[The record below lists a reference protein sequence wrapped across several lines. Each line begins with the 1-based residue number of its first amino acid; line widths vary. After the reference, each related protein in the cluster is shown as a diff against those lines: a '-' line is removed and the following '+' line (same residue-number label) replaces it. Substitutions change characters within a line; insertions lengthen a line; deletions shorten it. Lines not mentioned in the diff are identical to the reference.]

1 MKPRSAT
8 LRTFRGTFGAL
19 IACAS
24 ASVLTGALLAAEPAQ
39 DQTASPQTPSTTTS
53 AQTNS
58 PAAQPPANAPQ
69 QPGAAP
75 AHKEVVPAVPKPK
88 AGSTP
93 STAAAD
99 KDKSKDAA
107 QGTESKE
114 ATQAATRGAA
124 GDKPADEDAD
134 PAPKKGAA
142 TAADKAGSP
151 QRFVPSEQVRADFD
165 VSFPID
171 I

>member
-1 MKPRSAT
+1 MA
-8 LRTFRGTFGAL
+8 GAL
-19 IACAS
+19 
-24 ASVLTGALLAAEPAQ
+24 VAAEPAQ
-39 DQTASPQTPSTTTS
+39 DQTSPQTTS
-53 AQTNS
+53 QQTAS
-58 PAAQPPANAPQ
+58 PAQQPAGAPQ
-69 QPGAAP
+69 QPGATT
-75 AHKEVVPAVPKPK
+75 HKEVVPAVPKPR

-93 STAAAD
+93 ATPAAD

-107 QGTESKE
+107 QGTEGTGKD
-114 ATQAATRGAA
+114 AAQAATKDTA

-134 PAPKKGAA
+134 PVPKKGAA